1 MEERYAVVLPVK
13 SEPILVHCD
22 DGESMALKSLQEM
35 VEGYIEC
42 VNNLIFDTDL
52 SEDVEP
58 VLVVN
63 EEGRLKGFKINRAA
77 TIMAVDGFGIVGN
90 AVLMAARGD
99 ELIGFLEKDAEKIKE
114 DWEEWCQY

>member
-35 VEGYIEC
+35 VDGYIEC
-42 VNNLIFDTDL
+42 VNNLIFDTEL

-99 ELIGFLEKDAEKIKE
+99 ELVGFLEKDAKKIKE